1 MLGAVCI
8 SEEYGRKELSFEEIL
23 LDETQIRGEI
33 WILKEALC
41 KVGGVNYRLCAKR
54 GYELLIRIA
63 QEYTV
68 LRLSGDQWKEDNIT
82 REPEKRSWI
91 LWNSKM
97 ENVGIW
103 KEVQAEDEIRTDCYL
118 IGRYKKE
125 LLSLGYFDDAV
136 CGIVS
141 EGQETAIRC
150 LEQMLVRDG
159 NFYDIS
165 ANPHLQRG

>member
-63 QEYTV
+63 REYKVYLLGKEEGARFMQEET
-68 LRLSGDQWKEDNIT
+68 SHS
-82 REPEKRSWI
+82 SWI
-91 LWNSKM
+91 QLPASIPKR
-97 ENVGIW
+97 EKTYRRKG
-103 KEVQAEDEIRTDCYL
+103 
-118 IGRYKKE
+118 
-125 LLSLGYFDDAV
+125 
-136 CGIVS
+136 
-141 EGQETAIRC
+141 
-150 LEQMLVRDG
+150 
-159 NFYDIS
+159 
-165 ANPHLQRG
+165 